1 MKRNKDIVEDIDFKS
16 IAKNLN
22 GMDDVSNLM
31 GDLSSLRCGV
41 PLSYTMKQL
50 INEMLQSE
58 LENHLENSTTTSK
71 NGSYSK
77 RVKSDIGTIEI
88 DVPRDRKSEYK
99 PKLVPKG
106 VYTINGLDEKII
118 SMYARG
124 MSQRDIVLLRA
135 GFRFAP

>member
-1 MKRNKDIVEDIDFKS
+1 MAKKRLEENLVEDIDFKS

-31 GDLSSLRCGV
+31 GNM
-41 PLSYTMKQL
+41 MKKL

-58 LENHLENSTTTSK
+58 LEEYLENSNTTSK

-88 DVPRDRKSEYK
+88 DVPRDRCTK
-99 PKLVPKG
+99 
-106 VYTINGLDEKII
+106 
-118 SMYARG
+118 R
-124 MSQRDIVLLRA
+124 
-135 GFRFAP
+135 

>member
-1 MKRNKDIVEDIDFKS
+1 MAKQIIKDNLVKDIDFKS

-22 GMDDVSNLM
+22 GMDDISNLM
-31 GDLSSLRCGV
+31 GNM
-41 PLSYTMKQL
+41 MKKL

-58 LENHLENSTTTSK
+58 LEEHLENSNTTSK

-77 RVKSDIGTIEI
+77 RVKSDIGSIEI
-88 DVPRDRKSEYK
+88 DIPRDRKSEYK

-118 SMYARG
+118 SMYA
-124 MSQRDIVLLRA
+124 
-135 GFRFAP
+135 